1 MGASEKRL
9 IYVRAVW
16 GHKDKLWSGGF
27 LSPVWIFLVLLV
39 AVLWLVFSCAV
50 AHERE
55 FLSSLT
61 MLLEHQQPLVIGVG
75 RSSRKKKGNSFT
87 FGLGF
92 L

>member
-9 IYVRAVW
+9 IYFRLVW
-16 GHKDKLWSGGF
+16 GHKDKGF
-27 LSPVWIFLVLLV
+27 LSAVQVFLVLLV